1 MDFEFG
7 EEQLAIRD
15 LAREILEREATI
27 ERVKAAEAS
36 EHWLDEALW
45 KTLAEANLLGV
56 AIDEAHGGMGFG
68 FVELCVLLEE
78 LGRQVAPVPALE
90 TLVLGALPIAAFGS
104 ETQRARWLPRLA
116 AGEAILS
123 AALVDAESADVAAPA
138 TRARRDGDAWILD
151 GVKRVVPWAGR
162 ADAVLVP
169 AATPEGVAGFLV
181 DPGASGV
188 ELAPQLTSSGQA
200 LYELTL
206 TGVRV
211 SDAERIAPG
220 EGGAELG
227 PWLEER
233 ALVALAALQTGV
245 SARAIEITAD
255 YTREREQFG
264 VPIGSFQAVQHRA
277 ADAFI
282 DLEALRW
289 TTWRAAW
296 RLAEGQPAAREA
308 RVAKFWAAEA
318 GSRIAN
324 ATIHLHGGL
333 GSDVDYPIARY
344 FLWSKALELN
354 LGGASRQL
362 ARLGRDLARTGPHA
376 QEHA

>member
-1 MDFEFG
+1 MDFRFG

-15 LAREILEREATI
+15 LAREILEREASI
-27 ERVKAAEAS
+27 ERVKAAEAT
-36 EHWLDEALW
+36 EHWLDQALW

-90 TLVLGALPIAAFGS
+90 TLVLGALPLAGFGS
-104 ETQRARWLPRLA
+104 EAQRARWLPRVA
-116 AGEAILS
+116 AGDAVLT
-123 AALVDAESADVAAPA
+123 AALVDAESSDAAAPA
-138 TRARRDGDAWILD
+138 TRARRDGDAWVLD
-151 GVKRVVPWAGR
+151 GAKRVVPWAAR
-162 ADAVLVP
+162 ADAVLVL

-181 DPGASGV
+181 DPRASGV
-188 ELAPQLTSSGQA
+188 ELAAHVTSSGQP
-200 LYELTL
+200 LYDLTL
-206 TGVRV
+206 AGVRV
-211 SDAERIAPG
+211 ADEARLAPSD
-220 EGGAELG
+220 GAKLG

-245 SARAIEITAD
+245 SARAIEITSD

-264 VPIGSFQAVQHRA
+264 VPIGTFQAVQHRA

-282 DLEALRW
+282 DLQALRW
-289 TTWRAAW
+289 TSLRAAW
-296 RLAEGQPAAREA
+296 RLAEGLPSAREA

-344 FLWSKALELN
+344 FLWSKALELS